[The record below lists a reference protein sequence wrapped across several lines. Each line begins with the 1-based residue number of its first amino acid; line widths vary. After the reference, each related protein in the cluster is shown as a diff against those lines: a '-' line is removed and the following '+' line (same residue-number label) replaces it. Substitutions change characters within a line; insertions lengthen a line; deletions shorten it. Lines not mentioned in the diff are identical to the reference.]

1 MARARATLTGRC
13 SSASRTTSTRSH
25 RLAAARLRKPVAG
38 SRRSLGTSRSTS
50 RCRPTGER
58 GRRSRRY
65 CRISSRTS
73 TSNVA
78 LPSVASIA
86 ALGPRNGARTRG
98 SKRARGL
105 VGVQES
111 GTHSRGARGLGRN
124 RALARNRR
132 RRRSTPQRVLMHAC
146 LTVCL
151 HVCMHSFMSACTHA
165 GARRS

>member
-78 LPSVASIA
+78 LPFVAPP
-86 ALGPRNGARTRG
+86 GPRNGARTRG

-124 RALARNRR
+124 RALARNRH

-151 HVCMHSFMSACTHA
+151 HVCMHSLMSACTHA